1 MDFNKLMDRV
11 MDAGATNAGMA
22 KVADITFDRAFRDA
36 CAQNICGKYGTC
48 WMCPPDV
55 GDIDEMIAR
64 AKEYEHIMVFQSIG
78 QLEDSFDFE
87 GMEAAAVKH
96 NVLTMAVAEK
106 VGCMEQIKKPLI
118 LGAGACH
125 ICGRCTRLDALPCAY
140 PHKAIPSLEAYGIA
154 VSELAA
160 ASGLKYINGEN
171 TVTYFGGVLF
181 HR

>member
-1 MDFNKLMDRV
+1 MKELIKIAIG
-11 MDAGATNAGMA
+11 AGATNVGMA
-22 KVADITFDRAFRDA
+22 KVSDIKFSREFRDA
-36 CAQNICGKYGTC
+36 CAQNVCGKYGTC

-55 GDIDEMIAR
+55 GDIDEMIAH
-64 AKEYEHIMVFQSIG
+64 AKEYAHIMVFQSIG

-96 NVLTMAVAEK
+96 NALTMAVAEQ
-106 VGCMEQIKKPLI
+106 VGGLTQIKNPLI

-125 ICGRCTRLDALPCAY
+125 ICARCTRLDNLPCAQ
-140 PHKAIPSLEAYGIA
+140 PDKAVPSLEAYGIA
-154 VSELAA
+154 VSELAKI
-160 ASGLKYINGEN
+160 SGLEYINGVN